1 MSRREDVDF
10 HPNLPSM
17 LNSTRL
23 AEGNWWNPICL
34 EAIALTQCFWRYR
47 GRAAMV
53 FSLHSFDEFL
63 VSARHRHGGFRRW
76 MSAAGPGNL
85 TTVVRLPAVNY
96 GGAGSSEDSPLI
108 QQFRRHTG
116 RLFLGEVGNP
126 KYLQPAHVWG
136 EATAR
141 GVGMGET
148 VFSLLELLLTED
160 SFPRYWHIVGAN
172 PDHVLS
178 VPFAQKTPF
187 LC

>member
-1 MSRREDVDF
+1 
-10 HPNLPSM
+10 
-17 LNSTRL
+17 
-23 AEGNWWNPICL
+23 
-34 EAIALTQCFWRYR
+34 
-47 GRAAMV
+47 MV

-116 RLFLGEVGNP
+116 RLFLGEVG
-126 KYLQPAHVWG
+126 
-136 EATAR
+136 R